1 MSARIL
7 IVDDD
12 AAIRLALAEA
22 LRDGDTAEIDVASS
36 AEEALRRF
44 DAQAPPDIVLTDLR
58 MHGLDGMD
66 LLHALR
72 QRSPSS
78 RVVLMTAYH
87 DVGIAVSAMREG
99 ASDFLC
105 KPFDLNAMR
114 AVLGRLLGSSRVA
127 TEVGHASLGRPGA
140 EATAPDDSSARVV
153 LADRYV
159 VEGEIGRGAMATVFR
174 ARDAKHDRSVAVKVL
189 RREVASAIGA
199 DSFLSEIRTTAS
211 LHHPHVLTLIDSGE
225 WDGVPFFV
233 MPFVD
238 GLSLRRRLEDGGPMP
253 GVEAAALLRDVAD
266 ALATAH
272 ALGIVHRDVKP
283 ENVLLSGRHAWV
295 ADFGVARAL
304 WGAMEANSTT
314 PGTAVGT
321 PSYMAPEQ
329 ALGDDGIDHRADI
342 YALGVL
348 GYELLTGRPPFTGPT
363 ARAILASHLS
373 AEATPLRALRPEIPA
388 DLEATV
394 HKCLA
399 KEAGDR
405 WPGRQGVTFWRRV
418 AATIRCICGGRT
430 PGSWSP
436 CCAGTLA
443 TSTPFCSPATGAGS
457 SAPATTR
464 RSRPGRSTSRSS
476 FGSPASGCSASAA
489 RIAVAS
495 SNLQCTVGRPRRRSP

>member
-36 AEEALRRF
+36 AEEALRMF

-58 MHGLDGMD
+58 MQGLDGMD

-87 DVGIAVSAMREG
+87 DVGTAVRAMREG

-105 KPFDLNAMR
+105 KPFDLNAVR
-114 AVLGRLLGSSRVA
+114 AVLSRLLGSSRVA
-127 TEVGHASLGRPGA
+127 TEGGHAPLGRPRA
-140 EATAPDDSSARVV
+140 ESTAPGDNSPRIV
-153 LADRYV
+153 LAERYV
-159 VEGEIGRGAMATVFR
+159 VEGEIGHGAMATVFR
-174 ARDAKHDRSVAVKVL
+174 ARDARHDRSVAVKVL
-189 RREVASAIGA
+189 RREVAAAIGA
-199 DSFLSEIRTTAS
+199 DRFLREIRMTAS

-238 GLSLRRRLEDGGPMP
+238 GLSLRRRLEDGGPMR

-295 ADFGVARAL
+295 ADLGVACAL
-304 WGAMEANSTT
+304 WGAVEANSTT

-329 ALGDDGIDHRADI
+329 ALGDEEIDHRADI

-348 GYELLTGRPPFTGPT
+348 GYELLTGQPPFTGST
-363 ARAILASHLS
+363 ARAILASHVS
-373 AEATPLRALRPEIPA
+373 AEATPLRALRPEIPVE
-388 DLEATV
+388 LEAAV

-399 KEAGDR
+399 KEPGDR
-405 WPGRQGVTFWRRV
+405 WPDAETLSRR
-418 AATIRCICGGRT
+418 
-430 PGSWSP
+430 
-436 CCAGTLA
+436 
-443 TSTPFCSPATGAGS
+443 F
-457 SAPATTR
+457 
-464 RSRPGRSTSRSS
+464 
-476 FGSPASGCSASAA
+476 A
-489 RIAVAS
+489 RFAVE
-495 SNLQCTVGRPRRRSP
+495 VGP